1 MSNSILNN
9 AKNLATMATATH
21 KPHFLR
27 FLLKQTGTIV
37 TLVIVGA
44 FLLALLFFVLQ
55 QPALGADWKDLY
67 ADYIDP
73 WIAIGTLLAA
83 GAIWIHTQIVEFRAS
98 WPQKMHVVYALFDW
112 EKEQWT
118 VHAEILNA
126 PLNGPSEIRNWGQ
139 NIARTFFK
147 TGNISAIGFQII
159 PGRRIG
165 KQLKTTHY
173 ILFFLEEPF
182 SGKDRRIGSYRYHD
196 SGATWEYLEG
206 DSPTEEFPHLSSILL
221 STPQPQPKSQHP

>member
-21 KPHFLR
+21 KPDFLR
-27 FLLKQTGTIV
+27 FLLKQTGTVV
-37 TLVIVGA
+37 TLVIVGI

-126 PLNGPSEIRNWGQ
+126 PLSGEADLRNWAQ
-139 NIARTFFK
+139 SIAQTVMQAGR
-147 TGNISAIGFQII
+147 ISFTGFQIK
-159 PGRRIG
+159 PGRRIA
-165 KQLKTTHY
+165 KARKTIHY
-173 ILFFLEEPF
+173 ILFFLDEPF
-182 SGKDRRIGSYRYHD
+182 PKEARTGSYRYHD
-196 SGATWEYLEG
+196 SGATWEKLEQVP
-206 DSPTEEFPHLSSILL
+206 DSEQFPHLSSILL
-221 STPQPQPKSQHP
+221 STPQPKRKDS